1 MKCEKWDCSENA
13 ELIIKEVFNSKS
25 HYLCPIHAYQFK
37 KNTPSVML
45 FLPEEEYSIHRL
57 KRIIENIFKQL

>member
-1 MKCEKWDCSENA
+1 MKCEKWDCPNNA

-37 KNTPSVML
+37 KSNPSVML
-45 FLPEEEYSIHRL
+45 FLQEQYSSERL
-57 KRIIENIFKQL
+57 ERIIEDIFKLI